1 MIGATMMVMTVVMG
15 VGGSSMVRT
24 PTFFYTPTFHHTPS
38 IFHPPTLYS
47 HEFLVTRLAADPS
60 DANLPCDAKGF
71 YIHPKNCSRFYRCV
85 DYVGT
90 GDLFS
95 RYVFECPAGHVFAAV
110 KATCVPG
117 TCQDN
122 LSPSMSPPTSPM
134 QPPAD
139 TTQPPNVI
147 PGEVFSTEGPVP
159 PQTEGPV
166 PPPPCQTEG
175 PVPPQTEGPVPPQT
189 EGPCHPKQ
197 KALCHPKQKALCHP
211 KQKALCAPPQTEG
224 PVPPCATP
232 NRRPRATPNRS
243 PRATPNRRPRATP
256 NRSPRAT
263 PNRSPGHRHHPGSF
277 TSGRKLY
284 LRQLYTGLHT
294 DSSTLYP
301 RQTCTGARYVQHET
315 HCNVYHPC
323 DNDRLRYV
331 CPAGTVFDQPR
342 QMCRLSSFD
351 EGLCTNKAILPVNY
365 LRTELVEGHLQL
377 PESFEMPHVTP
388 DNIVQSPSSFQGAV
402 QPLLSG
408 THLVASPT
416 TSDLFRTAEFVY
428 RPSMK
433 QPINPIHLPAYS
445 PFPYTIFLPRNLGA

>member
-166 PPPPCQTEG
+166 PPQTEA

-189 EGPCHPKQ
+189 EAPV
-197 KALCHPKQKALCHP
+197 
-211 KQKALCAPPQTEG
+211 PPQTEAPATG
-224 PVPPCATP
+224 TTQVP
-232 NRRPRATPNRS
+232 S
-243 PRATPNRRPRATP
+243 P
-256 NRSPRAT
+256 
-263 PNRSPGHRHHPGSF
+263 
-277 TSGRKLY
+277 
-284 LRQLYTGLHT
+284 
-294 DSSTLYP
+294 
-301 RQTCTGARYVQHET
+301 QTCTGARYVQHET